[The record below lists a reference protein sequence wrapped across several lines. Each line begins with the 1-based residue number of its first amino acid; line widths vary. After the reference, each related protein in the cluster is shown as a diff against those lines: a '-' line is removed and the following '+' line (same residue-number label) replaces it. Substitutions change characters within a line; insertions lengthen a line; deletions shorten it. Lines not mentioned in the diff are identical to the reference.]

1 MATSTTVPLGEVIS
15 QNPTSGTT
23 NIAIGSSVSFVVS
36 TGPTVPSIL
45 GDTQTVASAAL
56 MTAGLTTGT
65 VGMAPSATV
74 PLNEV
79 SSQNPIGGTTNV
91 AIGSA
96 VSFVI
101 STGPTVPS
109 ILGDTQSAASSA
121 LSAAGLTTG
130 TVGMATSTT
139 VPLGEVISQNPTG
152 GTTNIAIGSSV
163 SFVVSTGPTVPSILG
178 DTQTVASAALMTAG
192 LTTGTVGMAPS
203 ATVPSGK
210 VISQNPTSG
219 TTNIAIGYPVSFV
232 VSTGPAVPA
241 IVGDTQAAASAAIVS
256 AGLTVGAVTTAA
268 SPSVAAGVVISQ
280 SLTAGTSEAGGTPVS
295 FVVSGGPVSS
305 LVVSAPS
312 MATPGVS
319 FNFTVTAVDSLND
332 VATYYSGTVQ
342 FMSSDGAAVLPANYS
357 FVGGDAGVHTFS
369 ATLNTNGPQTITAT
383 DASVTTITGT
393 SGPISVGP
401 SVVFV
406 KTDTTT
412 QGSWMS
418 NYGSQGY
425 VEAYGPQNPP
435 SYDPTFNVQQASTYL
450 WAANTSDPRALQN
463 SGGGLAAT
471 WFSGTSF
478 YFDLNLTG
486 GTHQVAIYALDWDD
500 YLGGRD
506 ETIQVID
513 PSDNAVLD
521 TRTISGFYNGE
532 YLVWNIAGHVQ
543 IKVTN
548 NASNAVVSAVF
559 FDMAPQVAPMFT
571 SPASTTFA
579 VGSPGTFT
587 VTASGNPK
595 PSITAS
601 GSLPMGVTF
610 NQGTGVLSGT
620 PAPGTNTTY
629 PLTLMASNG
638 VGTTASQSFTLTVNA
653 AVAKPQATFVEFDTS
668 TQGSWVGKYG
678 VDGYWVASG
687 PQSDPSY
694 DPTLSMAG
702 QSNYVWSPNT
712 SDSRALQNGLG
723 RIAATWFST
732 TSFTF
737 DVNLTDVNTHQI
749 ALYALD
755 WDDYQGGRSETVE
768 ILDANTLA
776 ILDMRTVT
784 SFTNGTY
791 LVWNISGHVQIK
803 VINNASNAVISG
815 IFFGMPPQS
824 APAFTSAATAT
835 FTVGT
840 PGTFTVTASGNPAP
854 ALSISGGLPMGVTF
868 NQLTGVLSGTPAPGT
883 NSTYNVT
890 FTADNGVTP
899 PASQMFTLTVNPA
912 AMAPQAAFVGFD
924 TMTQGNWVGKYGNNG
939 YSLANGPASL
949 PSFDPTLSIAG
960 ESNYTWSP
968 NTSDPRALQNGLGR
982 LAATWFSNTS
992 FTFDVN
998 LTDTSTHQIA
1008 LYALDWD
1015 DYLGGRVEKVQVL
1028 DSTGTMVLDTETI
1041 SSFTNGVYLIWNISG
1056 HVQIQV
1062 TNMTSG
1068 NGVISGVFF

>member
-1 MATSTTVPLGEVIS
+1 
-15 QNPTSGTT
+15 
-23 NIAIGSSVSFVVS
+23 
-36 TGPTVPSIL
+36 
-45 GDTQTVASAAL
+45 
-56 MTAGLTTGT
+56 
-65 VGMAPSATV
+65 
-74 PLNEV
+74 
-79 SSQNPIGGTTNV
+79 
-91 AIGSA
+91 
-96 VSFVI
+96 
-101 STGPTVPS
+101 
-109 ILGDTQSAASSA
+109 
-121 LSAAGLTTG
+121 
-130 TVGMATSTT
+130 MATSTT

-712 SDSRALQNGLG
+712 SDPRALQNGLG